1 MDAATENPSPTR
13 TPRKRSLGRLRGMW
27 KHKKTGRWYWS
38 PMRNG
43 KRVNINLETT
53 DESEAIRKALEA
65 SGQPE
70 ALGLPSDLEKEIAD
84 YIAEKVRMGVFS
96 RFTKTQRTEILGQ
109 FAKWVQVPIA
119 RISPATAKDYYHWQQ
134 TRDSARTGKP
144 LKEVTIQ
151 SYIISIVAPFFEWLV
166 ATRKVLSKNPF
177 RGIEMRRISGE
188 EATKERFCSRAR
200 RDAILAASLKIPET
214 VLPEETARWISFVL
228 HVGFE
233 AGFRK
238 NEIIE
243 CRPEWINLDLGIISV
258 LPTETFT
265 PKTREKRTVPLSRTL
280 KAFLEGYT
288 LKGTWCIAPKVERG
302 RSNYRYDF
310 ERPYGVAMQYIG
322 EMLNE
327 NLDMVTPHVMRHTFA
342 SLLAI
347 AGISLYKISKWLGD
361 TLRTTERHYA
371 HLQGA
376 DSDIDATRAPERKP
390 SKGARRRRVVRTA
403 KLQHGGTS

>member
-1 MDAATENPSPTR
+1 MQTATDSAPPAKA
-13 TPRKRSLGRLRGMW
+13 PRKRSLGRLRGMW

-53 DESEAIRKALEA
+53 DESEAIRKAIEA

-70 ALGLPSDLEKEIAD
+70 VIGLPSDLEKEITD
-84 YIAEKVRMGVFS
+84 YVAEKVRLGVFS
-96 RFTKTQRTEILGQ
+96 RFSKTQREEILSQ
-109 FAKWVQVPIA
+109 FEKWVQLPIGQ
-119 RISPATAKDYYHWQQ
+119 ITPATAKAYYHWQQ
-134 TRDSARTGKP
+134 TRNSERTGKP

-166 ATRKVLSKNPF
+166 TERKVIAKNPF
-177 RGIEMRRISGE
+177 RGLEMRKIKGE
-188 EATKERFCSRAR
+188 EVVKERFCTREL
-200 RDAILAASLKIPET
+200 RDEILAESLKIPKS
-214 VLPEETARWISFVL
+214 VLPRQTALWIAFVL

-243 CRPEWINLDLGIISV
+243 CRPSWINLDLGVINV
-258 LPTETFT
+258 HTTETFR
-265 PKTREKRTVPLSRTL
+265 PKTRERRTIPLSRTL
-280 KAFLEGYT
+280 RAFLETYPLDEGD
-288 LKGTWCIAPKVERG
+288 WCIAPKVQRG

-310 ERPYGVAMQYIG
+310 EKPYGIAMRYIG
-322 EMLNE
+322 GV
-327 NLDMVTPHVMRHTFA
+327 LDKKLDWVTPHIMRHTFA

-347 AGISLYKISKWLGD
+347 AGVSLYKIGKWLGD
-361 TLRTTERHYA
+361 TLRTTEKHYA

-376 DSDIDATRAPERKP
+376 DTDIDATRAPEATTARSRKP
-390 SKGARRRRVVRTA
+390 RK
-403 KLQHGGTS
+403 